1 MKHLTLASL
10 GLIAAGTLAAAQCG
24 LAAAAIPAQQQAVVQ
39 TGTGGPETLKLQTIP
54 VLQPGPGQVLVRVQA
69 AALNPTDWGQLT
81 RPNTGASGQRV
92 LGADLSGV
100 IVAAGPDT
108 AGRPVGMAVFAVT
121 DRGSG
126 ALNGAYSQYA
136 LVPKQNTA
144 PKPSNLGYDEAAGLG
159 IVGVTALRMIDNAQV
174 QSGQRVLIT
183 GVAGGVGSVAAQI
196 AVARGAQVIGTASA
210 RHAAYLH
217 SIGVSQ
223 VIDYTQG
230 DVASHAGMVDAVLDT
245 VGGEEAVQV
254 LRAIKAGGHFITV
267 GHAELT
273 PEQCSAVH
281 VQCLGSPGSA
291 SGAPV
296 AVLEQVGTLAQ
307 QGKLH
312 IHIDRTYALD
322 RAAEALQYL
331 HEGHVEGKVILTVAA
346 KAK

>member
-1 MKHLTLASL
+1 MKQLTLSSL
-10 GLIAAGTLAAAQCG
+10 ALLAAGAMAATHPIQ
-24 LAAAAIPAQQQAVVQ
+24 AAEAVPAQQQAVVQ

-54 VLQPGPGQVLVRVQA
+54 VLQPGPGQVLVRVRA

-92 LGADLSGV
+92 LGADLAGV

-108 AGRPVGMAVFAVT
+108 AGRPVGMAVFGVT

-136 LVPKQNTA
+136 LVPTQNTA
-144 PKPSNLGYDEAAGLG
+144 PKPSKLGYDEAAGLG
-159 IVGVTALRMIDNAQV
+159 IVGVTALRMVDNAQV

-196 AVARGAQVIGTASA
+196 AVARGAHVIGTASA
-210 RHAAYLH
+210 RHAAYLR

-230 DVASHAGMVDAVLDT
+230 DIAGHAGMVDAVLDT

-254 LRAIKAGGHFITV
+254 LRAIKAGGHFISV
-267 GHAELT
+267 GHAEIT
-273 PEQCSAVH
+273 AEQCTAVH

-291 SGAPV
+291 SAAPV
-296 AVLEQVGTLAQ
+296 AVLEQVGQLAQ
-307 QGKLH
+307 QGKLR
-312 IHIDRTYALD
+312 IHVDHTYPLEH
-322 RAAEALQYL
+322 AAEALQYL

-346 KAK
+346 KEK